1 MPYVNVPHHS
11 QLHDPGGDKDA
22 SGAGNSEGLRIYY
35 QLFGRGETKVLLIAG
50 LACTLHV
57 WKPQIVGLCGADVPN
72 GSQDSKNLNGEFQE
86 EKSSKVD
93 QDVECGTDDDGN
105 RQTGVQV
112 CAFDNRGV
120 GRSSVPTSKSEYTT
134 TIMATDAK
142 ALLDHL
148 GWKKV
153 HICGHSMGGM
163 IACKLA
169 VMVPGRVASLALIS
183 VTGGGYECLP
193 KMNYTS
199 LSIAFRFI
207 RAKSLQERALV
218 DLDTHYTKDYLN
230 AVVGKVE
237 RKTVLHKEY
246 TNNLVISGMQP
257 KYGFN
262 GHAHACWMHCTSAS
276 EIKCIRSSRFPIVV
290 VHGKGDVIAQIRH
303 GRNLASRL
311 SPLCQMVE
319 LPGGHLVTHENNIE
333 VNQVLVNLIQ
343 AGNYNIRHFES
354 GNPLADMEI
363 KAEPY
368 MYHFYRR
375 RKQISCFPSGCL

>member
-237 RKTVLHKEY
+237 RKTVLHK
-246 TNNLVISGMQP
+246 
-257 KYGFN
+257 
-262 GHAHACWMHCTSAS
+262 
-276 EIKCIRSSRFPIVV
+276 
-290 VHGKGDVIAQIRH
+290 VHM
-303 GRNLASRL
+303 L
-311 SPLCQMVE
+311 
-319 LPGGHLVTHENNIE
+319 
-333 VNQVLVNLIQ
+333 
-343 AGNYNIRHFES
+343 
-354 GNPLADMEI
+354 
-363 KAEPY
+363 
-368 MYHFYRR
+368 FY
-375 RKQISCFPSGCL
+375 S